1 MWIVKSNWD
10 LIFQFSDF
18 RTGTP
23 ATPRTPR
30 PAFNRFW
37 DQEIL
42 SLNVQPEEIP
52 LFSQLSQ
59 TVPTQTQAC
68 AAGCLIAKSFLLLLL
83 LQKYI
88 LFSARITDH
97 FCCQFFL
104 ALTCLGMIY
113 HFQKDSWKFDDQN
126 PLGNDGLFSFFI
138 GWRLLRPS
146 LLGCPLVFPSNLI
159 FFRKTRQFMGQKAY
173 CPFSTSLYNVHVFAQ
188 MYANACQGAYMP
200 PSPLGQTGLIV
211 STNCLKYAYL
221 VFKIVCPKIWSHKM
235 FGQFYGRNSD
245 SEQRLCC
252 YFLKNLIFDKWKLYV
267 KLWNFHK
274 QKIKYNV

>member
-1 MWIVKSNWD
+1 M
-10 LIFQFSDF
+10 
-18 RTGTP
+18 T
-23 ATPRTPR
+23 RTPPR
-30 PAFNRFW
+30 QLWTFFIFHW
-37 DQEIL
+37 LEITPTQFVRVPPGI
-42 SLNVQPEEIP
+42 SFEPYF
-52 LFSQLSQ
+52 FSQNE
-59 TVPTQTQAC
+59 TIY
-68 AAGCLIAKSFLLLLL
+68 GAKSVLP
-83 LQKYI
+83 
-88 LFSARITDH
+88 
-97 FCCQFFL
+97 FCKL
-104 ALTCLGMIY
+104 I
-113 HFQKDSWKFDDQN
+113 
-126 PLGNDGLFSFFI
+126 I
-138 GWRLLRPS
+138 GKS
-146 LLGCPLVFPSNLI
+146 QV
-159 FFRKTRQFMGQKAY
+159 
-173 CPFSTSLYNVHVFAQ
+173 FSTSLYNVHVFAQ